1 MITDAQ
7 KKYLKIIFQLG
18 GDIELVSNKM
28 LSKKLGAAPPSISQM
43 LDRLTEAGFVKSEHY
58 RGVMLTKKGSTYTIE
73 MTNNHEIIKA
83 FFIKVLNI
91 NSSEVNQEVD
101 LIENHVSDKFVQR
114 LSEYL
119 RTKQF

>member
-58 RGVMLTKKGSTYTIE
+58 RGVMLTKKGLTYTIE

-91 NSSEVNQEVD
+91 NSSEVN
-101 LIENHVSDKFVQR
+101 
-114 LSEYL
+114 
-119 RTKQF
+119 

>member
-1 MITDAQ
+1 MRL
-7 KKYLKIIFQLG
+7 LK
-18 GDIELVSNKM
+18 
-28 LSKKLGAAPPSISQM
+28 
-43 LDRLTEAGFVKSEHY
+43 R
-58 RGVMLTKKGSTYTIE
+58 
-73 MTNNHEIIKA
+73 

>member
-58 RGVMLTKKGSTYTIE
+58 RGVMLTKKGLTYTIE

-91 NSSEVNQEVD
+91 NSSAD
-101 LIENHVSDKFVQR
+101 LPPANVTISSNSSCLVIIYFSS
-114 LSEYL
+114 LS
-119 RTKQF
+119 TVIV

>member
-1 MITDAQ
+1 M
-7 KKYLKIIFQLG
+7 KIIFQLG

-43 LDRLTEAGFVKSEHY
+43 LDRLT
-58 RGVMLTKKGSTYTIE
+58 YTIE

-83 FFIKVLNI
+83 FFIKVLNT

>member
-58 RGVMLTKKGSTYTIE
+58 RGVMLTKKGVSKIYNPLDIPFT
-73 MTNNHEIIKA
+73 
-83 FFIKVLNI
+83 FIFNYRRIDSKI
-91 NSSEVNQEVD
+91 P
-101 LIENHVSDKFVQR
+101 F
-114 LSEYL
+114 
-119 RTKQF
+119 